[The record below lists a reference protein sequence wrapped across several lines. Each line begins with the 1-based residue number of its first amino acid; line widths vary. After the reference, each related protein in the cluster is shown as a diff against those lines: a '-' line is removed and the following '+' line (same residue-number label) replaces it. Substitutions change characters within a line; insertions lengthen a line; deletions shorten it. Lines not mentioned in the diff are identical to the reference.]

1 MSVSSAIGGA
11 GAMASMVPAY
21 IEVLPP
27 GFGTIT
33 FPYNPDEYT
42 IHKTADWHHT
52 PQPNASEGPTASFQ
66 GTRSPTVD
74 VKIVLDQFAIPPLP
88 VELNIELLKTA
99 MTPTIV
105 SKATNEPKPPMVMYG
120 WGTNIIMPTAYIT
133 ALSVTY
139 KRFLLGQPV
148 LAEVV
153 VTLEAV
159 ALPLPGTNPTSGAL
173 ASRRTHTVVEGDT
186 LASIAYSEYRD
197 PTKWRALA
205 VANDIDD
212 PMRIP
217 PGTVIIIP
225 EAREAEELA

>member
-42 IHKTADWHHT
+42 VTKTSEWHHT
-52 PQPNASEGPTASFQ
+52 PQPNADEGPTASFQ
-66 GTRSPTVD
+66 GTRSPTMS
-74 VKIVLDQFAIPPLP
+74 VKIVLDQFSVPPLP
-88 VELNIELLKTA
+88 VEANIAMLKNA
-99 MTPTIV
+99 MTPTLE

-120 WGTNIIMPTAYIT
+120 WGTNIIMASAYIT
-133 ALSVTY
+133 EMSVTY

-153 VTLEAV
+153 LTLEEV
-159 ALPLPGTNPTSGAL
+159 PLPLPGTNPTSGGL
-173 ASRRTHTVVEGDT
+173 ATRRTHTVVEGDT
-186 LASIAYSEYRD
+186 LASIAYAEYKNPAR
-197 PTKWRALA
+197 WRALA
-205 VANDIDD
+205 VANGIDD
-212 PMRIP
+212 PMRVA
-217 PGTVIIIP
+217 PGTVLIIP
-225 EAREAEELA
+225 EAREAEGLA